1 MFTFSGG
8 DRIMSLPKK
17 ILIATACSC
26 LVGSTVIALPFTNL
40 FNYSAQAQSRKV
52 RYVPPTN
59 LDAPIVS
66 ASGITRSAGCTTAC
80 LIALVPDLQ
89 SEATPVPQTISERL
103 TIYFLTPKIRGLAY
117 FRLYDGDSSVS
128 ERKPIYQTSFSI
140 NNEAGLIAFKM
151 PDDAPILEI
160 GKRYT
165 WDFKVTPSYRPRMG
179 ISEEPKI
186 VSGTMRRILPP
197 KKLVARLSKTSLSSD
212 RAALFAQESIWFET
226 IQILAEAKLTV
237 PKNTEIFDEWTALLK
252 SANLDRVLPFSFVG
266 QK

>member
-1 MFTFSGG
+1 
-8 DRIMSLPKK
+8 MSLPKK
-17 ILIATACSC
+17 ILIATAYSC
-26 LVGSTVIALPFTNL
+26 LVGSTVIALSFTTL

-52 RYVPPTN
+52 RYVPPAN

-89 SEATPVPQTISERL
+89 SESTPVPQTISERP
-103 TIYFLTPKIRGLAY
+103 TIYFLTPKIDGLAY
-117 FRLYDGDSSVS
+117 FRLYDGDSSLTK
-128 ERKPIYQTSFSI
+128 RKPIYQTSFSI
-140 NNEAGLIAFKM
+140 NNDAGLIAFKM

-165 WDFKVTPSYRPRMG
+165 WDFRVTPSYKPRME
-179 ISEEPKI
+179 ISGAPKI
-186 VSGTMRRILPP
+186 VSGTMRRILPS
-197 KKLVARLSKTSLSSD
+197 KKLVAQLPKTLLSAD
-212 RAALFAQESIWFET
+212 RAALYAQESIWFET
-226 IQILAEAKLTV
+226 IQTLAEAKLTV

>member
-1 MFTFSGG
+1 
-8 DRIMSLPKK
+8 MSLSKK
-17 ILIATACSC
+17 ILIAMSC
-26 LVGSTVIALPFTNL
+26 YGLVGSTIIALPLTTL

-66 ASGITRSAGCTTAC
+66 VSGITRGPGCTTAC

-89 SEATPVPQTISERL
+89 SEVNPVPQTISERP
-103 TIYFLTPKIRGLAY
+103 TIYFLTPKIDGSAY
-117 FRLYDGDSSVS
+117 FRLYDSDSSLTK
-128 ERKPIYQTSFSI
+128 RKLIYQTSFAI

-165 WDFKVTPSYRPRMG
+165 WDFKVTPSYKPRMAS
-179 ISEEPKI
+179 IEESKT
-186 VSGTMRRILPP
+186 VRGTMRRILPP
-197 KKLVARLSKTSLSSD
+197 KKLVAQLPQTSLSSD

-226 IQILAEAKLTV
+226 IQTLAEARLTV

-252 SANLDRVLPFSFVG
+252 SANLDRVLPFSFVD

>member
-1 MFTFSGG
+1 
-8 DRIMSLPKK
+8 MSLPKK

-89 SEATPVPQTISERL
+89 SEATPVPQTISERP

-117 FRLYDGDSSVS
+117 FRLYDGDSSVL

>member
-1 MFTFSGG
+1 
-8 DRIMSLPKK
+8 MSLSKK
-17 ILIATACSC
+17 ILIAMSC
-26 LVGSTVIALPFTNL
+26 YGLVGSTVIALPLTTL

-66 ASGITRSAGCTTAC
+66 VSGITRTSGCTTAC

-89 SEATPVPQTISERL
+89 SKVNPVPQTISERP

-117 FRLYDGDSSVS
+117 FRLYDADSSVI
-128 ERKPIYQTSFSI
+128 ERKPIYQTSFAI
-140 NNEAGLIAFKM
+140 NNDAGLIAFKM

-165 WDFKVTPSYRPRMG
+165 WDFKVKPSYKPRMEIG
-179 ISEEPKI
+179 EEPKI

-197 KKLVARLSKTSLSSD
+197 KKLVVQLPKTSLSSD

-226 IQILAEAKLTV
+226 IQTLAEARLTV
-237 PKNTEIFDEWTALLK
+237 PKNTEISDEWTALLK
-252 SANLDRVLPFSFVG
+252 SANLDRVLPFSFVN